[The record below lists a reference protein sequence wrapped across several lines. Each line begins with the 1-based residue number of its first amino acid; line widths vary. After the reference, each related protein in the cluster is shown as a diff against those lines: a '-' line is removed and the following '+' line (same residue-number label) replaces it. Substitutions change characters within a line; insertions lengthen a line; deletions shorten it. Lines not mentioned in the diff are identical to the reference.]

1 MAVGGWLSG
10 GAQSSLLHAYLESSA
25 SASTATAL
33 SDHSDGDR
41 KCGRPYTWHKR
52 CRSKTTS
59 TADTLRALTGSLG
72 ALCASV
78 ITRMRTYLIYSTRLR
93 ATSSSAVPVEDHHH
107 QQRQSSFN
115 CQRRPRLTQQQS
127 QKRRDGAV
135 GAADE
140 PVCGTARRPL
150 AAWMPALCAGVV
162 AVLCYVNSLD
172 GDFVHDDMV
181 AVVGNPD
188 VTGESRRHAASSL
201 SSSSSLWINDFWGR
215 PMADPRS
222 HKSYRPLTVL
232 TFSSVSTC
240 ENSGKLPTEV
250 RAEPRV
256 AIAECAVAFVLK
268 AAGCVAKGAWT
279 AFVVKYGYGSSD
291 AEPPR
296 RPRRAERWW
305 PLQQVSRCREGLH
318 SVLKHG
324 LPRLDANW
332 CHERRRKERPGNC
345 GTHPRW

>member
-52 CRSKTTS
+52 CRSKTT
-59 TADTLRALTGSLG
+59 TGSLG

-78 ITRMRTYLIYSTRLR
+78 ITRMRTYFVYSTRLR
-93 ATSSSAVPVEDHHH
+93 AASSSAVPFEDHPR

-135 GAADE
+135 GAANE
-140 PVCGTARRPL
+140 PVCVEYGTARRPL
-150 AAWMPALCAGVV
+150 ATWMPALCAGVV

-188 VTGESRRHAASSL
+188 VTGESRRHSVSS
-201 SSSSSLWINDFWGR
+201 SSTSSSSLWINDFWGR

-232 TFSSVSTC
+232 TF
-240 ENSGKLPTEV
+240 
-250 RAEPRV
+250 R
-256 AIAECAVAFVLK
+256 
-268 AAGCVAKGAWT
+268 
-279 AFVVKYGYGSSD
+279 
-291 AEPPR
+291 
-296 RPRRAERWW
+296 
-305 PLQQVSRCREGLH
+305 
-318 SVLKHG
+318 
-324 LPRLDANW
+324 
-332 CHERRRKERPGNC
+332 
-345 GTHPRW
+345 